1 MKPFLNADFAY
12 YFKKN
17 IVFSA
22 FISRKNVFLSDIIN
36 EVIKKDYER
45 IS

>member
-1 MKPFLNADFAY
+1 MPILRIIS
-12 YFKKN
+12 KKYR
-17 IVFSA
+17 FSA

>member
-1 MKPFLNADFAY
+1 MSPFYADFAY
-12 YFKKN
+12 YFKK
-17 IVFSA
+17 
-22 FISRKNVFLSDIIN
+22 ISFFCIYFKKECILSDIIN